1 MVYKR
6 IRGWTAGRSLPVLK
20 NCGVPPR
27 GHIIIFV
34 VPSYVW
40 ISIELSVLQ
49 SNDLFS
55 EGEDVYDTG
64 GALNSLKIVLFASF
78 VPRYDTNL
86 FISFLCVKGQNN
98 KSVISKMDEVWSL
111 HTVCGVGTC
120 PPTFVVGF
128 AGQILKHVFVS

>member
-1 MVYKR
+1 MD
-6 IRGWTAGRSLPVLK
+6 RGAEPPGIK

-27 GHIIIFV
+27 GEIIIFV

-55 EGEDVYDTG
+55 EGEEVYDTG
-64 GALNSLKIVLFASF
+64 SALNSLKIVLFASF

-86 FISFLCVKGQNN
+86 FISFFCVKGQNN

-111 HTVCGVGTC
+111 HTVCGFGNC

-128 AGQILKHVFVS
+128 AGQIVKHVFVS

>member
-1 MVYKR
+1 MKNG
-6 IRGWTAGRSLPVLK
+6 IEKGNWLDRGAEPPGIK
-20 NCGVPPR
+20 NCGVPLL

-55 EGEDVYDTG
+55 EGEEVYDTR

-86 FISFLCVKGQNN
+86 FISFFCVKGQNN
-98 KSVISKMDEVWSL
+98 KSDISKMDEV
-111 HTVCGVGTC
+111 
-120 PPTFVVGF
+120 
-128 AGQILKHVFVS
+128 